1 MATFFVIPDPD
12 VLIRS
17 GPWAVASFCNIG
29 AQNEQ
34 QSSPT
39 FRLLFAT
46 ALNSNTVR
54 VYLSAEPRHVGPLG
68 SADVLNR
75 DNWELGLV
83 SAGDPKVVE
92 PEIGKLE
99 NVQFAGDF
107 LVASGIAEPNAF
119 SVDIRT
125 ARRLANQDSTF
136 RVVASTAIEDKL
148 GTYTIPPDP
157 YDRDDFPGVMVVR
170 TREARRPARER
181 QAREDLHYD
190 FFAGT
195 YRLDQSDDLGLHSGD
210 DALKKRIIR
219 RILTSPGQFR
229 HLERYGVG
237 RVDVK
242 KLFDATRLGELRLAV
257 IRQVKEEEE
266 VSSVSVDASFTAG
279 VLFLA
284 VTVGTIRG
292 RLSFAIERSADGEFT
307 VV

>member
-1 MATFFVIPDPD
+1 MAF
-12 VLIRS
+12 
-17 GPWAVASFCNIG
+17 
-29 AQNEQ
+29 E
-34 QSSPT
+34 
-39 FRLLFAT
+39 LLFAS

-54 VYLSAEPRHVGPLG
+54 VYLNEEPRHVGPLG
-68 SADVLNR
+68 AEDSLNR
-75 DNWELGLV
+75 DNWTLTLV
-83 SAGDPKVVE
+83 AAGDPKVVE
-92 PEIGKLE
+92 PELEGVE

-107 LVASGIAEPNAF
+107 LAASGISEPTAF
-119 SVDIRT
+119 SVDLRT
-125 ARRLANQDSTF
+125 ARRLANERSTF
-136 RVVASTAIEDKL
+136 RVVASTAIENKL
-148 GTYTIPPDP
+148 GTDTIDP
-157 YDRDDFPGVMVVR
+157 AHDRDDFPGVMEVR
-170 TREARRPARER
+170 RREARRPVRER
-181 QAREDLHYD
+181 QVREDLFYD

-195 YRLDQSDDLGLHSGD
+195 YRLDQSDDLELHSGD

-219 RILTSPGQFR
+219 RILTAPGQFR

-242 KLFDATRLGELRLAV
+242 KLFDATRLGELRLAI

-279 VLFLA
+279 VLFLT